1 MLPKVR
7 DKAFHLMGELIYRLV
22 RGAMPNRNRDLNILI
37 ERGSLRLTRIR
48 SATATDTAAELKP
61 MIT

>member
-22 RGAMPNRNRDLNILI
+22 RGAMPNRNRDLNVLM
-37 ERGSLRLTRIR
+37 ERGSLRLTRTR
-48 SATATDTAAELKP
+48 SATADGGKAGLK
-61 MIT
+61 